1 MYLGLVLSTPD
12 TSRAYTNSG
21 LYESRVPNLFQER
34 RMHLWEVFPRPL
46 PPGVRLEFLG
56 F

>member
-12 TSRAYTNSG
+12 TFRAYTNSG
-21 LYESRVPNLFQER
+21 PYKFRVPNLFQER
-34 RMHLWEVFPRPL
+34 RMHLREVYPRPL